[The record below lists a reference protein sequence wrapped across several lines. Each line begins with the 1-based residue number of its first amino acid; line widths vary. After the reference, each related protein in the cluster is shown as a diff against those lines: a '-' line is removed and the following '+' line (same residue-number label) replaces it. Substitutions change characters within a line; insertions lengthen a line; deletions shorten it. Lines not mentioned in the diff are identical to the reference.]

1 MALQPAE
8 PRTSVSSGRAATP
21 EAAAARARLEAGRAE
36 ILARHRAGAGGQEV
50 VRSISALT
58 DDVVQQMF
66 AAISASPTAEAGGSG
81 VKVAMIATGGRGRR
95 ELAPR
100 SDVDRLAML

>member
-8 PRTSVSSGRAATP
+8 PRTSVSSGRAVTP
-21 EAAAARARLEAGRAE
+21 EAAAARARLEAGRDE

-66 AAISASPTAEAGGSG
+66 TAISASTTAEAGGSG
-81 VKVAMIATGGRGRR
+81 VKVALIATGGYGRGGLSPGRDGDL
-95 ELAPR
+95 LA
-100 SDVDRLAML
+100 LW